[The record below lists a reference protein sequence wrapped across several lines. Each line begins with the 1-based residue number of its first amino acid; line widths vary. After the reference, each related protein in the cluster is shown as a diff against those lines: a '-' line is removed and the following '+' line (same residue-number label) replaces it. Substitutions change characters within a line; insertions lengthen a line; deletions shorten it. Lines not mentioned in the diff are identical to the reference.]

1 MTVRYI
7 NANAIGGLKSI
18 PGNSVD
24 CVVTSPPYWGLRD
37 YGTGTWEGGDPDC
50 DHRSPTMHE
59 GREEDRPLLAGSP
72 ATNSAQ
78 LLLHHRSHCGKC
90 GAVRHDEQ
98 IGLEPTFQ
106 EHIEALA
113 AVFREVRRVLKP
125 EGTVW
130 LNYGD
135 AYATTPNG
143 NTHLTHDG
151 RYKSKRDDRTH
162 TG

>member
-50 DHRSPTMHE
+50 DHRLPTM
-59 GREEDRPLLAGSP
+59 REDRGEDRPLLAGSP

-78 LLLHHRSHCGKC
+78 FLLHHRSHCGKC
-90 GAVRHDEQ
+90 GAVQRDEQ
-98 IGLEPTFQ
+98 IGLSSHSRNTSMCSPRCS
-106 EHIEALA
+106 ARCA
-113 AVFREVRRVLKP
+113 AC
-125 EGTVW
+125 
-130 LNYGD
+130 
-135 AYATTPNG
+135 
-143 NTHLTHDG
+143 
-151 RYKSKRDDRTH
+151 
-162 TG
+162 